1 MNPEDVKQDKGKQ
14 ELDLLNMD
22 EVAGGAQVEVNNV
35 VIDNKKPVKIGST
48 VVINM

>member
-1 MNPEDVKQDKGKQ
+1 MESKDVRQDKGKK

-22 EVAGGAQVEVNNV
+22 EVAGGAQVEVINTV
-35 VIDNKKPVKIGST
+35 KDNKKPVTIGST